1 VKTNRRS
8 TSSTTSTTTQDAVY
22 LLLLSGDADRAY
34 SILEAKYP
42 ENQKVVL
49 TKEQLR
55 AGDRIGQLQAF
66 RQVRGQ
72 AFVLFA
78 ESIERI
84 WEPQVK
90 RTVALAHR
98 CQVTAFAD
106 EAGRFQAFRRRDVV
120 PQLIWSGVLDALTL
134 AGAGVARRIVARWL
148 LSGSRPRPE
157 DRADLDVLHLYPFP
171 FQRLRPGGE
180 LSYLKGTLS
189 GLSAESVRGEI
200 VSGCPILDVAFPVHV
215 VPNVRRFYLFKE
227 SQALSYNCRFILAAR
242 RVLGDRRP
250 RIIYQRHGKFVAA
263 GAVLARLLDVPL
275 ALEYQNPEYWWAKT
289 WRGSR
294 FLRLLARIEDLVV
307 ASASIIVVVSN
318 ALREELIEKGV
329 AADRIIVNPAAVSPE
344 RFRPSEK
351 GRRTRE
357 ELGFVSD
364 EVVVAFV
371 GSFYQWHG
379 IEVLGKAIGHLAERE
394 REGSVAH
401 RLRFLLVGDGPLR
414 GDLELA
420 LREVNASNN
429 VTFTGTA
436 AADRVPALM
445 DAADILVAPTVPM
458 PGKPFLGSPSKLFE
472 YMAMGKAIVASD
484 LDQLGDILEHKET
497 AWLVPPT
504 DHVRLAEAIEFLAEN
519 REVRLHL
526 GRNARAAVLQ
536 RYTWHHN
543 AERLL
548 GAVERLHGTS
558 HGDTPPRLVTRQH
571 SRERDQF
578 ASW

>member
-1 VKTNRRS
+1 
-8 TSSTTSTTTQDAVY
+8 
-22 LLLLSGDADRAY
+22 
-34 SILEAKYP
+34 
-42 ENQKVVL
+42 
-49 TKEQLR
+49 
-55 AGDRIGQLQAF
+55 
-66 RQVRGQ
+66 
-72 AFVLFA
+72 
-78 ESIERI
+78 
-84 WEPQVK
+84 
-90 RTVALAHR
+90 
-98 CQVTAFAD
+98 
-106 EAGRFQAFRRRDVV
+106 V
-120 PQLIWSGVLDALTL
+120 PQLIWSAALDALTL
-134 AGAGVARRIVARWL
+134 AGADVAQRILARWL
-148 LSGSRPRPE
+148 LSGSRPCPE
-157 DRADLDVLHLYPFP
+157 DRVDLDVLHLYPFP

-200 VSGCPILDVAFPVHV
+200 VSGCPILDVPFPVHV

-227 SQALSYNCRFILAAR
+227 SQALSYNCRFVLTVL
-242 RVLGDRRP
+242 RVLRGRRP
-250 RIIYQRHGKFVAA
+250 RVIYQRHGKFVAA
-263 GAVLARLLDVPL
+263 GAILARLLDVPL

-294 FLRLLARIEDLVV
+294 FLRLLEQIEDLAV

-318 ALREELIEKGV
+318 TLRKELIEKGI

-351 GRRTRE
+351 RKRTRE
-357 ELGFVSD
+357 ELGFGSD

-379 IEVLGKAIGHLAERE
+379 IDVLGKAIGLLAEGR
-394 REGSVAH
+394 RQSCVGR

-420 LREVNASNN
+420 LREANASND
-429 VTFTGTA
+429 VTFTGA
-436 AADRVPALM
+436 AAAERVPALM

-458 PGKPFLGSPSKLFE
+458 PGKPFFGSPSKLFE

-484 LDQLGDILEHKET
+484 LDQLGDILEHRKT
-497 AWLVPPT
+497 AWLVPPN
-504 DHVRLAEAIEFLAEN
+504 DHVRLAEAIEFLAEDHGLC
-519 REVRLHL
+519 LHL

-543 AERLL
+543 AARLL
-548 GAVERLHGTS
+548 GAVARLQGAS
-558 HGDTPPRLVTRQH
+558 HGDVPPGTGTRQH